1 LIALEER
8 GKWDN
13 ERVVKIIDT
22 FLAHTHPLRQYKQ
35 KDERYPVL
43 RLIDAIIAKY
53 RDGMDRFIL
62 GIHVI
67 AG

>member
-43 RLIDAIIAKY
+43 RLIDAIMAKY
-53 RDGMDRFIL
+53 RDGKGWFIPR
-62 GIHVI
+62 IRMA